1 MYVSVSLK
9 QVTAVL
15 PVASTAKNELR
26 RKLHQIHVTM
36 QQLQIHSPALGQQQL
51 AGGYAKHLLSY
62 EPDRNPMI
70 AATSTQALL
79 NEIEASE
86 VEYCEY
92 SGSVTAS
99 DETQVIGGDILLQ
112 AEPQLLSLKEPQ
124 PPSLTIEEQPAR
136 FYRFRY
142 ESEIEKDSSRVGG
155 LLLGR
160 SSTDGN
166 KSFVRVRVSSID
178 QAVHSQLQL
187 TVCTVSAEEKAP
199 HPYYLHGD
207 HCSNGYFQ
215 RNKSVD
221 SLRDSGGEWEIA
233 FERLAV
239 ICIIRKT
246 KKDIENGME
255 ARRRNVPQLPNCL
268 TAPSTQYTTK
278 NFGRIRLAFS
288 LSFSDIFGKEWQL
301 STVFSD
307 PIVSEKENKTIQ
319 VDCLNPVEVPKE
331 GGSML
336 AIHTSTPT
344 TGIQKSDIKIHFI
357 VTNEATGDRTEF
369 VVDVDVVKK
378 HLLHLRTPDL
388 RRTTATVNE
397 RQKCSVVVHSH
408 GWKGKELSINFVRD
422 QANSSKGNPGI
433 PPQSG
438 TSLKRARSS

>member
-1 MYVSVSLK
+1 
-9 QVTAVL
+9 
-15 PVASTAKNELR
+15 
-26 RKLHQIHVTM
+26 M

-70 AATSTQALL
+70 AATSSQAFL
-79 NEIEASE
+79 NEIVASE
-86 VEYCEY
+86 ARYF
-92 SGSVTAS
+92 GR
-99 DETQVIGGDILLQ
+99 DILLQ
-112 AEPQLLSLKEPQ
+112 AEPQLLSLKELQ

-142 ESEIEKDSSRVGG
+142 ESEIEKDSGRVRG

-166 KSFVRVRVSSID
+166 KSFMRVRVSDID
-178 QAVHSQLQL
+178 PAVHSQLQL

-207 HCSNGYFQ
+207 HCSDGYFQ
-215 RNKSVD
+215 LKKSVD
-221 SLRDSGGEWEIA
+221 PLRDSGGEWEIT

-239 ICIIRKT
+239 ICLLKKT
-246 KKDIENGME
+246 KKYIEDGME
-255 ARRRNVPQLPNCL
+255 ARRRNVPQLPNCP

-288 LSFSDIFGKEWQL
+288 LSFVDFFGREGQL

-307 PIVSEKENKTIQ
+307 PIVSEKENKTVQ
-319 VDCLNPVEVPKE
+319 VDCLNPAEVPME

-344 TGIQKSDIKIHFI
+344 TGIQKSDLKVHFTVI
-357 VTNEATGDRTEF
+357 NKLTRDRTEF
-369 VVDVDVVKK
+369 VVDVDAVKK
-378 HLLHLRTPDL
+378 HLLQVRTPDL
-388 RRTTATVNE
+388 RNATVNE
-397 RQKCSVVVHSH
+397 RLNCLVVVHSH
-408 GWKGKELSINFVRD
+408 GWKSGKLNIYFARNQSNC
-422 QANSSKGNPGI
+422 SKWNTGT

-438 TSLKRARSS
+438 TALKRARPI